1 MVKEIKCITK
11 VQQYYMR
18 TRLPDWFTACSHLC
32 NIEIRAAVVEDRDVF
47 SENDRVSGVFPE
59 QSVRLIFLDKK
70 IQHSRLMYTWS
81 PILSTY

>member
-47 SENDRVSGVFPE
+47 KMTGFRCLSRTKCSA
-59 QSVRLIFLDKK
+59 ILDKTAVNDIGRK
-70 IQHSRLMYTWS
+70 CLL
-81 PILSTY
+81 ILVTAW